1 MTTYGY
7 IGLGDMGSAMAEYLV
22 ATGVDLVVYD
32 LDPEAVEKLVGLGAS
47 AAASAA
53 EVAERADIVSICV
66 PAAPH
71 IEAVLTGDAGI
82 ADTGRDGQPIL
93 IHSTVHPD
101 TITGSHATASAWGGV
116 VFDACVAGGTVNARE
131 GDLAVF
137 AGAADE
143 MPTEVRALLDVYGS
157 KVIEAGPRGSGA
169 ALKIAVNVM
178 TYAQSSAAATC
189 HALVEGAGGDPAS
202 LLEAWRHIG
211 MLGEL
216 TERYTMLLGM
226 SPADIDEGTAA
237 FLQNQVGIAQKDL
250 ELALELGDSGPG
262 RSPFVEAIHRTMP
275 GVYRTEPMP
284 TA

>member
-7 IGLGDMGSAMAEYLV
+7 IGLGDMGSAMAEYL
-22 ATGVDLVVYD
+22 ASTGVELVVHD
-32 LDPEAVEKLVGLGAS
+32 IDPEAVEGLVGHGAT

-53 EVAERADIVSICV
+53 EVAERVDIVSVCV
-66 PAAPH
+66 PAAEH
-71 IEAVLTGDAGI
+71 VEAVLSGEHGI
-82 ADTGRDGQPIL
+82 ADGGRDGQPIL
-93 IHSTVHPD
+93 VHSTVHPD
-101 TITGSHATASAWGGV
+101 TITAAHATASAWGGV

-137 AGAADE
+137 AGGADE
-143 MPTEVRALLDVYGS
+143 MPDDVRALLDVYGS

-178 TYAQSSAAATC
+178 TYAQSTAAATG
-189 HALVEGAGGDPAS
+189 HDLVAGAGGDPAA

-216 TERYTMLLGM
+216 TERYSMLLGM
-226 SPADIDEGTAA
+226 SADDIDDGTAA
-237 FLQNQVGIAQKDL
+237 YLRNQVGIARKDL
-250 ELALELGDSGPG
+250 ELALQLGESGPG
-262 RSPFVEAIHRTMP
+262 RSPFVAAIHRTMP

-284 TA
+284 TL